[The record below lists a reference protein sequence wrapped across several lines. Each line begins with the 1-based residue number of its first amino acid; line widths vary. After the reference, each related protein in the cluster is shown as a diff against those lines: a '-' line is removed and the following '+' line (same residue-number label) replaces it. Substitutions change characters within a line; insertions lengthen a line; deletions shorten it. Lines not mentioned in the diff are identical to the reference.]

1 MPLTLRITSTEKDI
15 LGPDST
21 CVFGVH
27 GGGIGRAPDNDWALP
42 DPSHYLSAHHA
53 IIDYQGGA
61 YYLTDTST
69 NGVFVND
76 SDQPVGQGAP
86 LRLFDGDQLA
96 MGNYRFGVSIV
107 NVSGEGASD
116 TGVFV
121 SDDATDDEDETPSQ
135 QALSDSDKKTEDLG
149 LNLEMLDEAE
159 PDDDR
164 LSAGDDDPT
173 VPSVSEVTATQPMAA
188 EQQDSHRDSN
198 ENTQPVAQLGGLI
211 ARDALNVVFEAAG
224 VNLEKVPEGDEEQFL
239 DTIGHFVRA
248 ATQGLLDVLGS
259 RSRFKD
265 HMGLA
270 KTTIRAKENNPL
282 KFAADVDQALDELMI
297 YKGIHHLPAVD
308 AVEEAF
314 VDVRAH
320 EKALS
325 VAMRAAFFD
334 LLKRF
339 DPSVLETKFNSGLR
353 PGALLGIKNKT
364 KYWDLYTDFYTDVAG
379 SSEKKFEEL
388 VGHRFAEAYEAE
400 IRRIRGDDEQTL
412 KNAD

>member
-1 MPLTLRITSTEKDI
+1 MPLTLRITSAEKNI

-21 CVFGVH
+21 RVFGVH
-27 GGGIGRAPDNDWALP
+27 GGSIGRAPDNEWALP
-42 DPSHYLSAHHA
+42 DPRHYLSAHHA

-69 NGVFVND
+69 NGIFVND
-76 SDQPVGQGAP
+76 SDQAVGQGSP
-86 LRLFDGDQLA
+86 LRLFDGDSLA
-96 MGNYRFGVSIV
+96 MGDYRFGVHIV
-107 NVSGEGASD
+107 NVGGEGASD

-121 SDDATDDEDETPSQ
+121 GDDAPENSADTSMPQSSSDDDEQTD
-135 QALSDSDKKTEDLG
+135 DLG
-149 LNLEMLDEAE
+149 LNLEVLDEADRDE
-159 PDDDR
+159 DR
-164 LSAGDDDPT
+164 LSAGEDDPT
-173 VPSVSEVTATQPMAA
+173 LPSASEVTATQPMPA
-188 EQQDSHRDSN
+188 DKPDNN
-198 ENTQPVAQLGGLI
+198 EDTQPVAKLGGMI
-211 ARDALNVVFEAAG
+211 ARDALDVVFEAAG
-224 VNLEKVPEGDEEQFL
+224 VNMEKVPEGDEEQFL

-270 KTTIRAKENNPL
+270 TTSIRAKENNPL

-334 LLKRF
+334 LLNRF

-353 PGALLGIKNKT
+353 PGALLGIKNKS
-364 KYWDLYTDFYTDVAG
+364 KYWDLYADFYAGVAG
-379 SSEKKFEEL
+379 SSDKKFDEL
-388 VGHRFAEAYEAE
+388 VGRRFAEAYEAE
-400 IRRIRGDDEQTL
+400 IRRIQGDGDAAQ
-412 KNAD
+412 KNRD

>member
-1 MPLTLRITSTEKDI
+1 MPLTLRITSTAKDI

-21 CVFGVH
+21 RVFGVH
-27 GGGIGRAPDNDWALP
+27 GGSIGRAPDNEWALP
-42 DPSHYLSAHHA
+42 DPRHYLSAHHA

-76 SDQPVGQGAP
+76 SDQPVGRGAP
-86 LRLFDGDQLA
+86 LRLFDGDRLA
-96 MGNYRFGVSIV
+96 MGDYRFGVNIV

-116 TGVFV
+116 TGIFIA
-121 SDDATDDEDETPSQ
+121 DDAADDEDETSSQ
-135 QALSDSDKKTEDLG
+135 DAS
-149 LNLEMLDEAE
+149 
-159 PDDDR
+159 PDPEEDR
-164 LSAGDDDPT
+164 LSAGEDDPT
-173 VPSVSEVTATQPMAA
+173 VPSVGDVTTTQPIVV
-188 EQQDSHRDSN
+188 EKPDDKPDSDPDSTADNN
-198 ENTQPVAQLGGLI
+198 EDTQPVAQLGGTI
-211 ARDALNVVFEAAG
+211 ARDALDIVFEAAG
-224 VNLEKVPEGDEEQFL
+224 VNIEKVPEGDEEQFL

-248 ATQGLLDVLGS
+248 ATQGLLDVLRT

-265 HMGLA
+265 QLGLA
-270 KTTIRAKENNPL
+270 KTGIRAKENNPL

-297 YKGIHHLPAVD
+297 YQGIHHLPAVD

-339 DPSVLETKFNSGLR
+339 DPSALEKDFNSGLR
-353 PGALLGIKNKT
+353 PGALLGIKNKS
-364 KYWDLYTDFYTDVAG
+364 KYWDLYADFYASVAG
-379 SSEKKFEEL
+379 SSEKKFDEL
-388 VGHRFAEAYEAE
+388 VRRRFTEAYDAE
-400 IRRIRGDDEQTL
+400 IRRSQGDGNSTRKD
-412 KNAD
+412 AD

>member
-1 MPLTLRITSTEKDI
+1 MPLTLRITSTAKDI

-21 CVFGVH
+21 RVFGVH
-27 GGGIGRAPDNDWALP
+27 GGSIGRAPDNEWALP
-42 DPSHYLSAHHA
+42 DPRHYLSTHHA

-76 SDQPVGQGAP
+76 SDQPVGRGAP
-86 LRLFDGDQLA
+86 LRLFDGDRLA
-96 MGNYRFGVSIV
+96 MGDYRFGVNIV

-116 TGVFV
+116 TGIFIA
-121 SDDATDDEDETPSQ
+121 DDAADDEDETSSQ
-135 QALSDSDKKTEDLG
+135 DAS
-149 LNLEMLDEAE
+149 
-159 PDDDR
+159 PDPEEDR
-164 LSAGDDDPT
+164 LSAGEDDPT
-173 VPSVSEVTATQPMAA
+173 VPSVGDVTATQPIVV
-188 EQQDSHRDSN
+188 EKPDDKPDSDPDSTADNN
-198 ENTQPVAQLGGLI
+198 EDTQPVAQLGGTI
-211 ARDALNVVFEAAG
+211 ARDALDIVFEAAG
-224 VNLEKVPEGDEEQFL
+224 VNIEKVPEGDEEQFL

-248 ATQGLLDVLGS
+248 ATQGLLDVLRT

-265 HMGLA
+265 QLGLA
-270 KTTIRAKENNPL
+270 KTGIRAKENNPL

-297 YKGIHHLPAVD
+297 YQGIHHLPAVD

-339 DPSVLETKFNSGLR
+339 DPSALEKDFNSGLR
-353 PGALLGIKNKT
+353 PGALLGIKNKS
-364 KYWDLYTDFYTDVAG
+364 KYWDLYADFYASVAG
-379 SSEKKFEEL
+379 SSEKKFDEL
-388 VGHRFAEAYEAE
+388 VRRRFTEAYDAE
-400 IRRIRGDDEQTL
+400 IRRSQGDGNSTRKD
-412 KNAD
+412 AD

>member
-1 MPLTLRITSTEKDI
+1 MPLTLRITSTAKDI

-21 CVFGVH
+21 RVFGVH
-27 GGGIGRAPDNDWALP
+27 GGSIGRAPDNEWALP
-42 DPSHYLSAHHA
+42 DPRHYLSTHHA

-76 SDQPVGQGAP
+76 SDQPVGRGAP
-86 LRLFDGDQLA
+86 LRLFDGDRLA
-96 MGNYRFGVSIV
+96 MGDYRFGVNIV

-116 TGVFV
+116 TGIFIA
-121 SDDATDDEDETPSQ
+121 DDAADDEDETSSQ
-135 QALSDSDKKTEDLG
+135 DAS
-149 LNLEMLDEAE
+149 
-159 PDDDR
+159 PDPEEDR
-164 LSAGDDDPT
+164 LSAGEDDPT
-173 VPSVSEVTATQPMAA
+173 VPSVGDVTTTQPIVV
-188 EQQDSHRDSN
+188 EKPDDKPDSDPDSTADNN
-198 ENTQPVAQLGGLI
+198 EDTQPVAQLGGTI
-211 ARDALNVVFEAAG
+211 ARDALDIVFEAAG
-224 VNLEKVPEGDEEQFL
+224 VNIEKVPEGDEEQFL

-248 ATQGLLDVLGS
+248 ATQGLLDVLRT

-265 HMGLA
+265 QLGLA
-270 KTTIRAKENNPL
+270 KTGIRAKENNPL

-297 YKGIHHLPAVD
+297 YQGIHHLPAVD

-339 DPSVLETKFNSGLR
+339 DPSALEKDFNSGLR
-353 PGALLGIKNKT
+353 PGALLGIKNKS
-364 KYWDLYTDFYTDVAG
+364 KYWDLYADFYASVAG
-379 SSEKKFEEL
+379 SSEKKFDEL
-388 VGHRFAEAYEAE
+388 VRRRFTEAYDAE
-400 IRRIRGDDEQTL
+400 IRRSQGDGNSTRKD
-412 KNAD
+412 AD

>member
-1 MPLTLRITSTEKDI
+1 
-15 LGPDST
+15 
-21 CVFGVH
+21 
-27 GGGIGRAPDNDWALP
+27 
-42 DPSHYLSAHHA
+42 
-53 IIDYQGGA
+53 
-61 YYLTDTST
+61 
-69 NGVFVND
+69 
-76 SDQPVGQGAP
+76 
-86 LRLFDGDQLA
+86 
-96 MGNYRFGVSIV
+96 
-107 NVSGEGASD
+107 
-116 TGVFV
+116 
-121 SDDATDDEDETPSQ
+121 
-135 QALSDSDKKTEDLG
+135 
-149 LNLEMLDEAE
+149 
-159 PDDDR
+159 
-164 LSAGDDDPT
+164 
-173 VPSVSEVTATQPMAA
+173 
-188 EQQDSHRDSN
+188 
-198 ENTQPVAQLGGLI
+198 
-211 ARDALNVVFEAAG
+211 
-224 VNLEKVPEGDEEQFL
+224 
-239 DTIGHFVRA
+239 
-248 ATQGLLDVLGS
+248 
-259 RSRFKD
+259 
-265 HMGLA
+265 MGLA

-339 DPSVLETKFNSGLR
+339 DPSVLEAKFNSGLR

-379 SSEKKFEEL
+379 SSEKKFDDL